1 MNKINIFLMTLGFTL
16 LSAFSQAADRGI
28 QIKDLGI
35 DGEDRLYDVICS
47 NGNSTTLFHRIGLT
61 ETPLEMLPEDDE
73 TINIESLATG
83 SDDAGYESGDKPQV
97 CTAIGGGELDCAEYN
112 DIDTAAEAVCKKLG

>member
-1 MNKINIFLMTLGFTL
+1 MNKINIFLMTLGLTL
-16 LSAFSQAADRGI
+16 LSVFSQAADRGI

-61 ETPLEMLPEDDE
+61 EAPLEMLPEDDE

>member
-1 MNKINIFLMTLGFTL
+1 MNKINIFLMTLGLTL

-61 ETPLEMLPEDDE
+61 EAPLEMLPEDDE

-112 DIDTAAEAVCKKLG
+112 DIDTAAEAACKKLG

>member
-1 MNKINIFLMTLGFTL
+1 M
-16 LSAFSQAADRGI
+16 

-35 DGEDRLYDVICS
+35 DGENRLYDVVCS

-61 ETPLEMLPEDDE
+61 EAPLEMLPEDDA
-73 TINIESLATG
+73 TINIESLETG
-83 SDDAGYESGDKPQV
+83 ADDIGYESGDKPQV
-97 CTAIGGGELDCAEYN
+97 CTAIGGGELDCAEYE

>member
-1 MNKINIFLMTLGFTL
+1 MNKTNIFLMTLGFTL
-16 LSAFSQAADRGI
+16 LSAFSQAEDQGM

-35 DGEDRLYDVICS
+35 DGENRLYDVVCS

-61 ETPLEMLPEDDE
+61 EAPLEMLPEDDE
-73 TINIESLATG
+73 TINIDSLDISSA
-83 SDDAGYESGDKPQV
+83 DAGYESGDKPQV
-97 CTAIGGGELDCAEYN
+97 CTATGGGELDCAQYS

>member
-1 MNKINIFLMTLGFTL
+1 MNKINIFLMTLGLTL
-16 LSAFSQAADRGI
+16 LSAFSQAADQGM

-35 DGEDRLYDVICS
+35 DGENRLYDVVCS

-61 ETPLEMLPEDDE
+61 EAPLEMLPEDDE
-73 TINIESLATG
+73 TINIKSLDTG

>member
-1 MNKINIFLMTLGFTL
+1 MNKTNIFLMTLGLTL
-16 LSAFSQAADRGI
+16 LSAFSQAADQGM

-35 DGEDRLYDVICS
+35 DGENRLYDVVCS
-47 NGNSTTLFHRIGLT
+47 NGNATTLFHRIGLT

-73 TINIESLATG
+73 TINIESLDTG
-83 SDDAGYESGDKPQV
+83 PSDVGYESGDKPQV
-97 CTAIGGGELDCAEYN
+97 CTAIGGGELDCAEYE

>member
-1 MNKINIFLMTLGFTL
+1 MTLGLTL

-61 ETPLEMLPEDDE
+61 EAPLEMLPEDDE

-112 DIDTAAEAVCKKLG
+112 DIDTAAEAACKKLG